1 MSRRLYD
8 EFVRPL
14 DEAAQRAGAKL
25 LVLWPDDAL
34 RYLPFGALHDGEHY
48 LVEKYALELYSVDR
62 QPGAALRSYSP
73 PTVRGLGLTQ
83 AIAGFD
89 ALPAV
94 AEELCS
100 VIRGPIAGLS
110 AHGTE
115 CAANATGKGAL
126 AGEGYADA
134 AFTEARLTDLLS
146 DPGRFSVLHIG
157 THFSLRPGNAMRSY
171 LVLGDGS
178 RLTLD
183 RINALNF
190 TGIGLATLSGCQ
202 TGMGG
207 AVLDDGR
214 EVEGLNAIVLRK
226 GAARV
231 IASLWRVEDESTA
244 LLMRSMYTDF
254 ASKGDDVA
262 VALQSAQRSLL
273 NSAATTPHNYS
284 HPYYWAGFVVSGS
297 RR

>member
-1 MSRRLYD
+1 
-8 EFVRPL
+8 
-14 DEAAQRAGAKL
+14 
-25 LVLWPDDAL
+25 
-34 RYLPFGALHDGEHY
+34 
-48 LVEKYALELYSVDR
+48 
-62 QPGAALRSYSP
+62 
-73 PTVRGLGLTQ
+73 
-83 AIAGFD
+83 
-89 ALPAV
+89 
-94 AEELCS
+94 
-100 VIRGPIAGLS
+100 
-110 AHGTE
+110 
-115 CAANATGKGAL
+115 
-126 AGEGYADA
+126 
-134 AFTEARLTDLLS
+134 
-146 DPGRFSVLHIG
+146 
-157 THFSLRPGNAMRSY
+157 MRSY

>member
-1 MSRRLYD
+1 M
-8 EFVRPL
+8 
-14 DEAAQRAGAKL
+14 
-25 LVLWPDDAL
+25 
-34 RYLPFGALHDGEHY
+34 
-48 LVEKYALELYSVDR
+48 
-62 QPGAALRSYSP
+62 
-73 PTVRGLGLTQ
+73 
-83 AIAGFD
+83 
-89 ALPAV
+89 

-190 TGIGLATLSGCQ
+190 TCIGLARLSGCH
-202 TGMGG
+202 T
-207 AVLDDGR
+207 
-214 EVEGLNAIVLRK
+214 
-226 GAARV
+226 
-231 IASLWRVEDESTA
+231 
-244 LLMRSMYTDF
+244 
-254 ASKGDDVA
+254 
-262 VALQSAQRSLL
+262 
-273 NSAATTPHNYS
+273 
-284 HPYYWAGFVVSGS
+284 
-297 RR
+297 